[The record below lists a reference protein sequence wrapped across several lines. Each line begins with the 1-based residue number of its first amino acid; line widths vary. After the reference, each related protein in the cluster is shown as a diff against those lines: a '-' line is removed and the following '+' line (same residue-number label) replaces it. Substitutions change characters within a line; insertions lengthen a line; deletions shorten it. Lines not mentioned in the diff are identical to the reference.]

1 MTKIVYQMDEY
12 LFNKIHSNL
21 TQLKNISE
29 KTNNFFAYSVQDFK
43 DKANFKIVIIDF
55 SPEKVNMFNAGKV
68 KFDFIMQISKKDNQ
82 NFKTQN
88 ELSNFNFNWFNNE
101 NKKEKEIF
109 IEQNLVN
116 MMRDNDGK
124 PNLSKVKCAI
134 CGKGHQGRKTV
145 FVAKVNGTNQYQFI
159 GQNCLGHYVPNQQL
173 KIFLLLMR
181 VMNALKLSQVVTGS
195 EATKTVDLNS
205 VIISAANKFCQ
216 KLYQENK
223 LPFKNSP
230 ALSQQN
236 HNKLI
241 GLRKSNE
248 LVLQSILRAYGLN
261 FIIPNEV
268 EKLLYDLY
276 FDGKYV
282 NVDFRNRKKKEVK
295 KQITELF
302 YKLLILQMQNAINL
316 FIKNSTNKKLNL
328 LTTTDNL
335 TNQIL
340 GKDVSK
346 HSPYN
351 IYTSIMFYRT
361 NAQEAIAWRNQKY
374 PLFAKSSDEDLVGPV
389 SKELKIKY
397 QKLKLSQDLNQMLN
411 MQSSSNMNKI
421 QKQYDFIEQKFNQY
435 LSVYFNNEKTPI
447 SAFTKQISSKITLSI
462 MNFYEKLSDNEC
474 YDYKSDTVD
483 LNIENLNEQ
492 TLVFLKP
499 KELTQFIVND
509 FKLSLKQAK
518 TSVFEIKKTKELI
531 ETANTNGILAMTAN
545 DSINQIYQCLV
556 SPSFKSTIFNDN
568 FLSSYQSKFAK
579 VNKNF
584 GNGVKNNIYQLTQ
597 ETDNYNEEM
606 LQLFQAKGL
615 NQAFDYRYKMVEQA
629 SKAFEN
635 SLKLIN

>member
-1 MTKIVYQMDEY
+1 MTKMVYQMDEY
-12 LFNKIHSNL
+12 LFNKIRSNL

-29 KTNNFFAYSVQDFK
+29 KTNNFFAYSAQDFK
-43 DKANFKIVIIDF
+43 DKINFKIVIIDF

-68 KFDFIMQISKKDNQ
+68 KFDFIMQISKKDSQ
-82 NFKTQN
+82 SFKTQN

-101 NKKEKEIF
+101 NKKEKKIF

-116 MMRDNDGK
+116 MMRDNDGE

-134 CGKGHQGRKTV
+134 CGKGHRGRKTV
-145 FVAKVNGTNQYQFI
+145 FVAKVNGTNQYRFI

-205 VIISAANKFCQ
+205 VIVSAANKFCQ

-223 LPFKNSP
+223 LPFENSP
-230 ALSQQN
+230 ALSQKN

-248 LVLQSILRAYGLN
+248 LVLQNTLRAYGLN
-261 FIIPNEV
+261 FIIPDKV

-276 FDGKYV
+276 FDGKYI

-316 FIKNSTNKKLNL
+316 FIKNSTNKKLDL

-346 HSPYN
+346 HSSYN

-374 PLFAKSSDEDLVGPV
+374 PLFAKSDDEDLVGPV
-389 SKELKIKY
+389 SKELKIEY

-411 MQSSSNMNKI
+411 MQSSRNMTKI

-435 LSVYFNNEKTPI
+435 LSVYFNNKKTPI
-447 SAFTKQISSKITLSI
+447 SAFTKQISDKITLSI

-474 YDYKSDTVD
+474 YDYKSDTID

-499 KELTQFIVND
+499 KELTQFVVND
-509 FKLSLKQAK
+509 FKMSLKQSK
-518 TSVFEIKKTKELI
+518 TTVFEIKKTKELI

-545 DSINQIYQCLV
+545 DSINQIYQCLM

-568 FLSSYQSKFAK
+568 FLSSYQSKLTK

-629 SKAFEN
+629 SKVFEN
-635 SLKLIN
+635 SLKLIS